1 MSFSSD
7 VKNELYSVMDNAR
20 HCRIA
25 ELSALI
31 VFCGRIQPAVDHSEA
46 YTEDSPVATTEDS
59 RAASVKERHGGAV
72 KNHGVVSMLM
82 FSTTHRGV
90 YDKYLLLLKKIFRI
104 DEEQLQISSRLRK
117 NSDVY
122 EVCVPDPE
130 TTALILEAT
139 DCAPADAT
147 GTCAM
152 PGVHSVILRRSCCR
166 RAFVRGAFLA
176 AGSVSDP
183 NRSYHFEIVCGTE
196 ELAEGV
202 CSLIRSL
209 EIDARIVQRQK
220 YYVIYVKESAQI
232 SDLLGLMGASV
243 SLLDFENVRIM
254 REVRGGV
261 NRKVNC
267 ETANIEKTATAAAR
281 QIDDIHYIEK
291 TVGLSKLSK
300 ALDEMAEVRLQ
311 YPTATLAELGD
322 LLEPPVSK
330 SGVNHR
336 LREISRIAEDLRNTR
351 RQ

>member
-1 MSFSSD
+1 
-7 VKNELYSVMDNAR
+7 MDNAR

-59 RAASVKERHGGAV
+59 RAASVKERHGGTV
-72 KNHGVVSMLM
+72 KNHGVASMLM

-176 AGSVSDP
+176 AGSVS
-183 NRSYHFEIVCGTE
+183 EIGRAHV
-196 ELAEGV
+196 
-202 CSLIRSL
+202 
-209 EIDARIVQRQK
+209 
-220 YYVIYVKESAQI
+220 
-232 SDLLGLMGASV
+232 
-243 SLLDFENVRIM
+243 
-254 REVRGGV
+254 
-261 NRKVNC
+261 
-267 ETANIEKTATAAAR
+267 
-281 QIDDIHYIEK
+281 
-291 TVGLSKLSK
+291 
-300 ALDEMAEVRLQ
+300 
-311 YPTATLAELGD
+311 
-322 LLEPPVSK
+322 
-330 SGVNHR
+330 
-336 LREISRIAEDLRNTR
+336 
-351 RQ
+351 